1 MPLLP
6 RTTPTLLYIHY
17 HSPPTNKHK
26 PNHMIPNVQI
36 HLWDSAAAD
45 GGPLSPFSPNA
56 PDTASFS
63 TDHFRMF
70 QFKVLTCPRA
80 RSHDW
85 TECPYA
91 HPAEKARRR
100 DPRKFL
106 YSATAC
112 PDYRKGSCKR
122 GDTCQFAHGVFECW
136 LHPSRYRTHLCKDG
150 TNCRRRV
157 CFFAHTNDQLR
168 LVPESSSLS
177 SPTSVMNSSF
187 FDSPPSSP
195 YVHNIQEIVSSM
207 RSVQLDDGLFS
218 GLTRCVFGSPRG
230 GILSGNAC
238 EEEEAAM
245 ERVESG
251 RDIRAR
257 IYAKLSRDNSIGG
270 STPCIGF
277 GGL

>member
-1 MPLLP
+1 M
-6 RTTPTLLYIHY
+6 T
-17 HSPPTNKHK
+17 
-26 PNHMIPNVQI
+26 PNVQI
-36 HLWDSAAAD
+36 PLWDSAAAD
-45 GGPLSPFSPNA
+45 GGPVSPFSPNA

-70 QFKVLTCPRA
+70 HFKVLTCPRGRA
-80 RSHDW
+80 HDW

-112 PDYRKGSCKR
+112 PDYRKGNCKR

-168 LVPESSSLS
+168 LAPDSSSLS
-177 SPTSVMNSSF
+177 SPTSVITSSF

-207 RSVQLDDGLFS
+207 RNVQLEDGLFS
-218 GLTRCVFGSPRG
+218 GLTRCVFGSTSG
-230 GILSGNAC
+230 GILSGNGC
-238 EEEEAAM
+238 EEEEPAM

-257 IYAKLSRDNSIGG
+257 IYAKLSRENSIAG
-270 STPCIGF
+270 SAPHVGWVSEPVNGF
-277 GGL
+277 RGL